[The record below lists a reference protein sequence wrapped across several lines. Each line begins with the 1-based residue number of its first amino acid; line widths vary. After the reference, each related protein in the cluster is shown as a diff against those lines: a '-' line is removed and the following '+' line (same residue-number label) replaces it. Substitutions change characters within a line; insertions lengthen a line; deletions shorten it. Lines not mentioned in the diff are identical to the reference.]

1 MAASIPQL
9 DAQGLRK
16 FGLQFAAIVCV
27 LFGLLLPWLLEVG
40 YPRWPWALAIVFTGW
55 ALAAPASLR
64 LVYIGWMRLGLL
76 LNRITSPIL
85 LGLIYFAVFTPVA
98 ACLKLLRRDLLGRSV
113 DAKADT
119 YRVSA
124 ADDDIRSDLKNPY

>member
-1 MAASIPQL
+1 MAGSIPQL

-16 FGLQFAAIVCV
+16 FGLQFAAIICV

-40 YPRWPWALAIVFTGW
+40 YPRWPWAVAGVLTVW

-64 LVYIGWMRLGLL
+64 MVYIGWMRLGLL

-85 LGLIYFAVFTPVA
+85 LGVIYYVVFTPVA
-98 ACLKLLRRDLLGRSV
+98 VCLKLLRRDLLSRTIDES
-113 DAKADT
+113 ADT
-119 YRVSA
+119 YRVQA
-124 ADDDIRSDLKNPY
+124 TDDDIQSELKNPY